1 MDGRLALYSGAVF
14 AGVLLAGALVI
25 KPGLTDGGS
34 GNTVDASSTASASGQ
49 SGDSRGFVSRLT
61 GVFRDD
67 DDDDEYEDEEHE
79 RYEHDDDDDDHE
91 EDDD

>member
-25 KPGLTDGGS
+25 KPGLGDEGAAGAD
-34 GNTVDASSTASASGQ
+34 DASLPTQGSGQ
-49 SGDSRGFVSRLT
+49 SGNSDGFVSRLT
-61 GVFRDD
+61 SVFRD